1 MSLISEIISKTQQMP
16 IPLLLK
22 ERLRI
27 TPREKNVSDIEHEAL
42 LVKIEK
48 LTASN
53 KALMEVAELDPNQQ
67 ADQLSDQEVDIL
79 KLIRKETV
87 VSAREVC
94 EAFNY
99 NFARAEYLLAG
110 LLENKYLVDSNLL
123 GRHSFLLDSRGKA
136 YLAEL
141 ETSP

>member
-1 MSLISEIISKTQQMP
+1 MRLLSELISKTQNVP
-16 IPLLLK
+16 IPALLK

-27 TPREKNVSDIEHEAL
+27 PRRNERESDLEREAL

-67 ADQLSDQEVDIL
+67 VDQLSNQEIDIL
-79 KLIRKETV
+79 KLIHTETV
-87 VSAREVC
+87 VSAREISD
-94 EAFNY
+94 AFDFNL
-99 NFARAEYLLAG
+99 ARAEYLLSG
-110 LLENKYLVDSNLL
+110 LLENGYLVDSNLL
-123 GRHSFLLDSRGKA
+123 GRHSYLLDSRSRT

-141 ETSP
+141 DSN